1 MRNIYLFLCLVL
13 CTASYAQEIPPIQS
27 YSTKDYFGENQNWS
41 ISQADDNLIYVA
53 NNGGLLEFD
62 GAKWNFYS
70 VPDKSTVRSV
80 KVINGKIY
88 TGSFMDFGF
97 WQKNLF
103 GELIYTSLGKLLDL
117 NFLEDEQFWKIEEL
131 DGWLVFQ
138 SLSRIY
144 LINTEN
150 NKYKIIDSELP
161 ITRMYKVNNSI
172 YFQKQNKGIFKIEN
186 GDVSLAFDD
195 LIFKENDLVSIFNVN
210 NDLLFLTEDNGFY
223 QIVNETI
230 TEWNIDFSVKDLSIY
245 RAIKLKDN
253 SFVLG
258 TISSGIIHLNTDGSL
273 NYKIDYKTGLS
284 NNTVLSIFEDK
295 VNNLW
300 IGLDNGIN
308 CINITS
314 RYRLYKDYKGAIGT
328 VYTSYLEDDLLYLG
342 TNQGLF
348 YKKRNE
354 DGDFNLVAG
363 TKGQAWVLKNIDG
376 QLFCGHDD
384 GTFIIENGAIIQ
396 TVSTVKGTW
405 DLKIMED
412 SPNLI
417 LQGNYN
423 GLNVLEKANN
433 AWKFRNKLKGFEVSS
448 RFFEQLK
455 SLIFLNHEFKGLY
468 KLEIDDN
475 FNTIKELNAITSI
488 EKGIGSSLLKFSDD
502 YYYSSTNGIF
512 KYTKSNHFEKDKE
525 FSSLFK
531 PYNNVTTLL
540 EVKGSKNKLWRYADD
555 NMLII
560 SPSSVT
566 SKPQVEII
574 PISRELRNAVP
585 GFENV
590 TQINEAEYLIGTS
603 LGYIILNQINQTNK
617 ASFEIKI
624 NSANVY
630 EIDNP
635 KIKLDL
641 NKDAVFNNKSN
652 NLEFNYSVP
661 FYKKII
667 NCKYQYQLVGLSEK
681 WSEWQ
686 TQSSQIFENLPFGE
700 YTFNVRGK
708 IGNNLTSNIA
718 SFNFEIK
725 RPWLLSNT
733 SIAIYILLLIL
744 FFFIVHNFYKR
755 YYKKQ
760 RQNLL
765 EKANREIKL
774 KELESKQ
781 FLSQF
786 NNEKLKIEVESKSRE
801 LAVSTMSLIK
811 KNEFLN
817 SIKKEISKLDAN
829 NKVKQIIKIINNNLN
844 NTDDWKLFEEAF
856 NNADKDFL
864 KKIKDKH
871 PELTSNDLRLCAY
884 LRLNLSSKEIAPLL
898 NISSRSVEVKRYRL
912 RKKMNLPH
920 ESSLTNYIIEL

>member
-97 WQKNLF
+97 WQKNIF

-817 SIKKEISKLDAN
+817 SIKKELVKLDAN
-829 NKVKQIIKIINNNLN
+829 NKVRQIIKIINNNLN

>member
-97 WQKNLF
+97 WQKNIF